1 MISKGLNWYCNCF
14 RNSVLVDLFLQFL
27 LAGVSPETLLCVLIF
42 EGRMTTLL
50 TAVAG
55 KIFLLRVSPGYNSL
69 LDFRIGAMR
78 GAFLELAAVL

>member
-14 RNSVLVDLFLQFL
+14 RNSVLVDL
-27 LAGVSPETLLCVLIF
+27 AGVSPETLLCVLIF
-42 EGRMTTLL
+42 ERRMTTLL